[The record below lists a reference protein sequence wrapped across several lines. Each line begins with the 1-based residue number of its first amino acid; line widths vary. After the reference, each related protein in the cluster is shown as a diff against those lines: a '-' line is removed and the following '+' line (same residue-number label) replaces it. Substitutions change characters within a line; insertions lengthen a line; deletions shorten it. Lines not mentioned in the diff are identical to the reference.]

1 MYSLIITGNVW
12 FRITFRHQLKK
23 YAERAGIEK
32 RVYPHLLRHS
42 GVILFLE
49 EGGSQ
54 CHLQV
59 ILGHADGRMT
69 AHYIHLSDKNVK
81 RNHAEYS
88 PLNAVIG
95 KLESRERRTDSL
107 SDCPGAQLKYKKT

>member
-1 MYSLIITGNVW
+1 MNIFLNNYGKRLVPNP
-12 FRITFRHQLKK
+12 FRHQLKK
-23 YAERAGIEK
+23 YADRAGIEK

-42 GVILFLE
+42 GAMLFLE

-54 CHLQV
+54 RHLQV

-69 AHYIHLSDKNVK
+69 AHYTHLSDKNVK
-81 RNHAEYS
+81 KNHDEYS

-95 KLESRERRTDSL
+95 KLEKPRKIKR
-107 SDCPGAQLKYKKT
+107 